1 MAKPSDADTG
11 KEQSQKERDEL
22 VSILGARFE
31 SYPNRHKG
39 LDWKKIQ
46 EKLLANP
53 QKLWSLHQMESTGGE
68 PDVVG
73 FDEKLG
79 EYIFF
84 DCSAETPKDRRSLC
98 YDGEALESR
107 KEFKPKNS
115 AMDAA
120 SSMGIDLMDEKQYK
134 ELQNIGKFDT
144 KTSSWLKTPP
154 EIRELGGAIFGDRRY
169 NHVFIYH
176 NGAESYYSGRG
187 FRGVIRV

>member
-1 MAKPSDADTG
+1 M
-11 KEQSQKERDEL
+11 
-22 VSILGARFE
+22 SILAARFN

-46 EKLLANP
+46 ERLLANP

-68 PDVVG
+68 PDVAG
-73 FDEKLG
+73 FDEKPG

-98 YDGEALESR
+98 YDRKALESR
-107 KEFKPKNS
+107 KEFKPRNS
-115 AMDAA
+115 AVDAA
-120 SSMGIDLMDEKQYK
+120 SSMGVDLMNEKQYM
-134 ELQNIGKFDT
+134 EMQTLGKFDT
-144 KTSSWLKTPP
+144 RTSSWLKTPP

-187 FRGVIRV
+187 FRGVLRV

>member
-1 MAKPSDADTG
+1 MAKPSNADTRR
-11 KEQSQKERDEL
+11 ELSQKERDEL
-22 VSILGARFE
+22 MSILAARFN

-46 EKLLANP
+46 ERLLANP

-68 PDVVG
+68 PDVAG
-73 FDEKLG
+73 FDEKPG

-98 YDGEALESR
+98 YDRKALESR
-107 KEFKPKNS
+107 KEFKPRNS
-115 AMDAA
+115 AVDAA
-120 SSMGIDLMDEKQYK
+120 SSMGVDLMNEKQYM
-134 ELQNIGKFDT
+134 EIQTLGKFDT
-144 KTSSWLKTPP
+144 RTSSWLKTPP

-187 FRGVIRV
+187 FRGVLRV